1 MRNGNPNKFVVAV
14 STAKFL
20 SYLWGMETEMW
31 LRYFFNNVR
40 SYPTYEEWKQF
51 LRLKIFIVWL
61 SSYPTY
67 EEWKLFF
74 ITLIMCY
81 SKSFLSYLWGME
93 TTFDFC
99 HILDNSRVLILPMRN
114 GNEDSA
120 RRSAAGWVGVL
131 ILPMR
136 NGNVLAL
143 TKYVPSSCSFLSY
156 LWGME
161 TICLISIINLF
172 TWFLSYLWGMETIL
186 TNRRL
191 MGDRQFLSYLWGM
204 ETHL

>member
-1 MRNGNPNKFVVAV
+1 METRIAADFSSVVYW
-14 STAKFL
+14 FL
-20 SYLWGMETEMW
+20 SYLWGMETISQAQNIHC
-31 LRYFFNNVR
+31 LA
-40 SYPTYEEWKQF
+40 QF
-51 LRLKIFIVWL
+51 L
-61 SSYPTY
+61 SYLWGMETIIS
-67 EEWKLFF
+67 LQQF
-74 ITLIMCY
+74 LLL
-81 SKSFLSYLWGME
+81 KSFLSYLWGME